1 MNISKKQYYIIFLA
15 FVSLIL
21 FNLLFF
27 WINYLVENKYI
38 VEGFEENSNKSD
50 NSTSSNSTTGNTS
63 NNSETVCVPKNRIKE
78 DGNNYVLESSLTS
91 HTVDMPLTTKYSCNN
106 FCGPPSRCSI
116 TGDQCTSDV
125 DCPGCLPYEPK
136 KTEKVVNI
144 PGDND
149 AGKLTFNITPTYS
162 SLTTDIGTRARLV
175 TNDKFSKPAMPDFGV
190 NTWKSS
196 FDEDTKEF
204 NNVYKPNKLE
214 NMPNYKNRYSLSG
227 EFIDEGPLP
236 SNAYLS

>member
-15 FVSLIL
+15 FISLIL
-21 FNLLFF
+21 FNLTFF
-27 WINYLVENKYI
+27 WINYLVENQYI
-38 VEGFEENSNKSD
+38 LEGFEENNNNSSN
-50 NSTSSNSTTGNTS
+50 NSTTSNTS
-63 NNSETVCVPKNRIKE
+63 NNNIETVCIPKNRIKE
-78 DGNNYVLESSLTS
+78 QDGENYVLESSLTS
-91 HTVDMPLTTKYSCNN
+91 HTVNMPLTTKYSCNN

-136 KTEKVVNI
+136 KTKDSVNI

-149 AGKLTFNITPTYS
+149 AGKLTFNTTPTYS
-162 SLTTDIGTRARLV
+162 SLTTDIGTRAKLV
-175 TNDKFSKPAMPDFGV
+175 TNDKFAKPAMPDFGV
-190 NTWKSS
+190 DTWKSS
-196 FDEDTKEF
+196 FDKDTKEF